1 MAGAL
6 PPLATGGTESE
17 DVSGT
22 LAEPSMVAVT
32 CSFCTDQV
40 TPGVRVSIAAADGG
54 VWALQATPAAN
65 VSAWIPALHE
75 AAGEIVSLSVRFR
88 RVFQDP
94 ASIGFVVSDSDGAI
108 IAADAGPHL
117 NVDISV
123 PGGLNTKQGEPF
135 CGQSLTCAGGVP
147 GTEDMMVFTSS
158 TTVAVGPAADGQLTI
173 GRPTVPG
180 PQPEPRRHPRA
191 VPGRPDDRRLRGER
205 PGRGRRVLDDR
216 SPAADP
222 GALTPH
228 RRRRLA

>member
-40 TPGVRVSIAAADGG
+40 TPGVRVSITAADGG

-173 GRPTVPG
+173 GDRQYLARSLNPVVTPGQCPAGQTTGGSEGSDPAEGGAFWMIARQPLIPG
-180 PQPEPRRHPRA
+180 P
-191 VPGRPDDRRLRGER
+191 
-205 PGRGRRVLDDR
+205 
-216 SPAADP
+216 
-222 GALTPH
+222 
-228 RRRRLA
+228 